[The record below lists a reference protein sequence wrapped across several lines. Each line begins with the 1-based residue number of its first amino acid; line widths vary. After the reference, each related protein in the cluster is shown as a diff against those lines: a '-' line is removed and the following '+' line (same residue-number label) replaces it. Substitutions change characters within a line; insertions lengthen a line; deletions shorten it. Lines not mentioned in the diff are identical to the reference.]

1 MEEVEDQAVVRVTR
15 CAFVRGHFL
24 DELVDLFHLGQP
36 LHDESRKQHRDI
48 WLMAVIIAC
57 LVPTSRDRTSDK
69 RQTGPMA
76 DAAKLRRE
84 LLKRLGAE

>member
-1 MEEVEDQAVVRVTR
+1 
-15 CAFVRGHFL
+15 
-24 DELVDLFHLGQP
+24 
-36 LHDESRKQHRDI
+36 
-48 WLMAVIIAC
+48 MAVIIAC